1 MEIIVSLLML
11 LGISILLGK
20 FAEGLGIP
28 DVVGNI
34 LAGILLGPMI
44 LGLIQPSTTLSGIS
58 DISLFFITL
67 LIGIEVDTSA
77 ISGHIK
83 SALGLSIS
91 SFILPFIIMFAVFS
105 YLFLFSPENALITS
119 LAISIPSISIV
130 SVLLMEYKLVG
141 AEDGKRI
148 LSAVVASDTV
158 AFLILAFAIGKASPL
173 TIVLGMIIF
182 FAIFISIDKYLRKYD
197 KKARRTFFRISSFD
211 EDFPFAV
218 IILAGLVVSAILDI
232 IGITYVLGGFFAG
245 ILIHETIVGRD
256 LFGTFKRTFRRMNNS
271 FFIPIFFSTAGLLV
285 AYVSMPIFYY
295 VAASVLVVVIVGG
308 ATTIFAGKVL
318 FDNLKPTAGA
328 SILGGRGAV
337 GIIIASLAFSDGVI
351 GQASYT
357 AILISTIIISIVMPS
372 MLRLGIG
379 KQHMPRMQTGNL
391 AKAKARR

>member
-119 LAISIPSISIV
+119 LAVSIPSISIV

-295 VAASVLVVVIVGG
+295 VAASVLIVVIVGG

-379 KQHMPRMQTGNL
+379 KQRVPRMQTGNM

>member
-44 LGLIQPSTTLSGIS
+44 LGLIQPSATLSGIG
-58 DISLFFITL
+58 DVSLFFITL

-77 ISGHIK
+77 ISGHVK
-83 SALGLSIS
+83 SALGLSLS
-91 SFILPFIIMFAVFS
+91 SFILPFIIMFAAFS
-105 YLFLFSPENALITS
+105 YLFLFSPADALITS

-130 SVLLMEYKLVG
+130 SVLLMEYKLVD

-158 AFLILAFAIGKASPL
+158 AFLILAFAIGKTSPS
-173 TIVLGMIIF
+173 TIILGIAIF
-182 FAIFISIDKYLRKYD
+182 FALFISIDKYLRKYD
-197 KKARRTFFRISSFD
+197 KKARHTFFRISSVD

-218 IILAGLVVSAILDI
+218 IILAGLVVSAVLDI

-271 FFIPIFFSTAGLLV
+271 FFIPVFFSTAGLLV
-285 AYVSMPIFYY
+285 AYVSMSIFYY
-295 VAASVLVVVIVGG
+295 VAVSVLIVVIAGG
-308 ATTIFAGKVL
+308 AMTILAGRAL

-351 GQASYT
+351 GQVSYT
-357 AILISTIIISIVMPS
+357 AIIISTIIISIVMPS
-372 MLRLGIG
+372 MLRFGIA
-379 KQHMPRMQTGNL
+379 KQNATRMRTRNPV
-391 AKAKARR
+391 APKRRR

>member
-20 FAEGLGIP
+20 LAERLGVP

-34 LAGILLGPMI
+34 LAGILLGPMV
-44 LGLIQPSTTLSGIS
+44 LGLIQPSATLSGIGEV
-58 DISLFFITL
+58 SLFFITL

-77 ISGHIK
+77 ISGHVK
-83 SALGLSIS
+83 SALGLSLS
-91 SFILPFIIMFAVFS
+91 SFVLPFIIMFAVFS

-130 SVLLMEYKLVG
+130 SVLLMEYKLVDS
-141 AEDGKRI
+141 EDGKRI
-148 LSAVVASDTV
+148 LSAVVVSDTA
-158 AFLILAFAIGKASPL
+158 AFLILAFAIGKTSPL
-173 TIVLGMIIF
+173 TIIFGMAIF

-271 FFIPIFFSTAGLLV
+271 FFIPVFFSTAGLLV
-285 AYVSMPIFYY
+285 AYVSMQIFYY
-295 VAASVLVVVIVGG
+295 VAASVLIAVIAGG
-308 ATTIFAGKVL
+308 AITIYAGKAL

-337 GIIIASLAFSDGVI
+337 GIIIASLAFSEGAI
-351 GQASYT
+351 GQVSYT
-357 AILISTIIISIVMPS
+357 AILLSTIIISIAMPS
-372 MLRLGIG
+372 MLRLGIA
-379 KQHMPRMQTGNL
+379 KQRTGRAQADKRMP
-391 AKAKARR
+391 AKTRR

>member
-20 FAEGLGIP
+20 LAERLGVP

-34 LAGILLGPMI
+34 LAGILLGPMV
-44 LGLIQPSTTLSGIS
+44 LGLIQPSATLSGIGEV
-58 DISLFFITL
+58 SLFFITL

-77 ISGHIK
+77 ISGHVK
-83 SALGLSIS
+83 SALGLSLS
-91 SFILPFIIMFAVFS
+91 SFVLPFIIMFAVFS

-130 SVLLMEYKLVG
+130 SVLLMEYKLVDS
-141 AEDGKRI
+141 EDGKRI
-148 LSAVVASDTV
+148 LSAVVVSDTA
-158 AFLILAFAIGKASPL
+158 AFLILAFAIGKTSPL
-173 TIVLGMIIF
+173 TIIFGMAIF

-271 FFIPIFFSTAGLLV
+271 FFIPVFFSTAGLLV
-285 AYVSMPIFYY
+285 AYVSMQIFYY
-295 VAASVLVVVIVGG
+295 VAASVLIAVIAGG
-308 ATTIFAGKVL
+308 AITIYAGKAL

-337 GIIIASLAFSDGVI
+337 GIIIASLAFSEGAI
-351 GQASYT
+351 GQVSYT
-357 AILISTIIISIVMPS
+357 AILLSTIIISMAMPS
-372 MLRLGIG
+372 MLRLGIA
-379 KQHMPRMQTGNL
+379 KQRTGRAQADKRMP
-391 AKAKARR
+391 AKTRR

>member
-20 FAEGLGIP
+20 LAERLGVP

-34 LAGILLGPMI
+34 LAGILLGPMV
-44 LGLIQPSTTLSGIS
+44 LGLIQPSATLSGIGEV
-58 DISLFFITL
+58 SLFFITL

-77 ISGHIK
+77 ISGHVK
-83 SALGLSIS
+83 SALGFSLS
-91 SFILPFIIMFAVFS
+91 SFVLPFIIMFAVFS

-130 SVLLMEYKLVG
+130 SVLLMEYKLVDS
-141 AEDGKRI
+141 EDGKRI
-148 LSAVVASDTV
+148 LSAVVVSDTA
-158 AFLILAFAIGKASPL
+158 AFLILAFAIGKTSPL
-173 TIVLGMIIF
+173 TIIFGMAIF

-271 FFIPIFFSTAGLLV
+271 FFIPVFFSTAGLLV
-285 AYVSMPIFYY
+285 AYVSMQIFYY
-295 VAASVLVVVIVGG
+295 VAASVLIAVIAGG
-308 ATTIFAGKVL
+308 AITIYAGKAL

-337 GIIIASLAFSDGVI
+337 GIIIASLAFSEGAI
-351 GQASYT
+351 GQVSYT
-357 AILISTIIISIVMPS
+357 AILLSTIIISIAMPS
-372 MLRLGIG
+372 MLRLGIA
-379 KQHMPRMQTGNL
+379 KQRTGRAQADKRMP
-391 AKAKARR
+391 AKTRR